1 MIDKVLNA
9 ILPGSEALGLPSA
22 TKLDFALYQKD
33 NLMQGVTE
41 DFLSELSLIATEKFE
56 TDFDNLDDQQ
66 RMNVINNCKIKNFRI
81 FSVFIKHC
89 FRFYYSN
96 KQVLSV
102 LNVGSTP
109 PFPQGNILDEDDW
122 EILEPVLERGYTCR
136 ITQN

>member
-66 RMNVINNCKIKNFRI
+66 RMNVINNCKIKNFRMMWNI
-81 FSVFIKHC
+81 SHVQICICFFFKFCHC
-89 FRFYYSN
+89 N
-96 KQVLSV
+96 
-102 LNVGSTP
+102 GM
-109 PFPQGNILDEDDW
+109 I
-122 EILEPVLERGYTCR
+122 
-136 ITQN
+136 